1 MAKLQVELIRDLF
14 HDIRKTIVLENKKP
28 KAIKNMTQMQILFFL
43 LSNEDK
49 TIYQKDIGDALKLKK
64 SSITEHLDYLEM
76 IGAIK
81 RVQDA
86 KDKRKNSICLSEKA
100 KIKKSEIDG
109 SIQNLNTKVIN
120 GISKEDLEV
129 FEKVVKKMEENLK

>member
-14 HDIRKTIVLENKKP
+14 HDIRKTIVIENKKP

-81 RVQDA
+81 RIQDA

-109 SIQNLNTKVIN
+109 SIQNLNTKLIN
-120 GISKEDLEV
+120 GISKEELEI